1 MTTKFEHPKESLFR
15 FPVAAEVLV
24 KWMDEF
30 KIYPLTEDGSM
41 PIELVKRVNLSTQ
54 VDYVCRRPEWCEA
67 TFLQHKPSRKTVW
80 DLAVQN
86 TKALQ
91 KIDWRYSE
99 GNKVVSNKVDLAN
112 SYLGMFTGEIIPFYS
127 KEFYKYASQVTWDE
141 AKGELFEASLHFLL
155 GYFAANGEAMGY
167 LYKQFQ
173 RPFWNFIQPIAS

>member
-1 MTTKFEHPKESLFR
+1 MTTKFEQSKEPVFQ
-15 FPVAAEVLV
+15 FPVAGEVLV

-54 VDYVCRRPEWCEA
+54 VEYICRRPEWCKT
-67 TFLQHKPSRKTVW
+67 TFLQRKPSRKLVW
-80 DLAVQN
+80 DLAVHN

-91 KIDWRYSE
+91 KIDWRWSE
-99 GNKVVSNKVDLAN
+99 GNKVVGNKVDLAN

-127 KEFYKYASQVTWDE
+127 KEFYKYASQVTWNE
-141 AKGELFEASLHFLL
+141 AQDELFEASLHFFL

-173 RPFWNFIQPIAS
+173 RPFWNFLQPIAS